1 MSQRMIFFPHK
12 RRTITRNASL
22 VAASAAVT
30 AAIFLAGVHVGVQN
44 AGVISQTAPLLTA
57 ELVTFQR

>member
-12 RRTITRNASL
+12 RRAVLRNASL
-22 VAASAAVT
+22 MAASAAVT
-30 AAIFLAGVHVGVQN
+30 AAIFLAGVHVGVRN

-57 ELVTFQR
+57 KLVTLQQ

>member
-12 RRTITRNASL
+12 RRAVMRNASL
-22 VAASAAVT
+22 VAASMAVT
-30 AAIFLAGVHVGVQN
+30 AAVFLAGVHVGVQN

-57 ELVTFQR
+57 ELVTFQQ